1 MRFTR
6 RIVALG
12 LLIGLAGG
20 SLAARAQALQQ
31 TTAIDPHWHPSEGV
45 VLIVPQRRLPSPV
58 ANAAFLDA
66 AIATID
72 IKDQVATTALQLS
85 LTNPTTSPQQAE
97 ILMPI
102 PDGVVVRS
110 LQYDGTGPEP
120 VAQVLAKDEA
130 RRIYDDIVRRLR
142 DPALVEF
149 AGTNVIRTS
158 AFPIPPH
165 STQKLSLTFE
175 QVLPADGSRID
186 YWLPRSDSLAASGV
200 KWSIHGT
207 ISSQSPIASVYSP
220 SHEIETKRGR
230 NDVVSWHVSS
240 ASAADVERGSFRLS
254 YMTTPKG
261 DGLSWSM
268 LAYPDSR
275 VSKDGNGGY
284 FMLMAALPPVNDN
297 GPNVKREV
305 ILVVDRSGSMRGE
318 KMEQVK
324 AAALQVV
331 EGLDVGE
338 AFNVI
343 DYSDS
348 INSFASEAVVK
359 SKETM
364 DAVRDYIKSI
374 QAGGGTNIQ
383 DSLTEALR
391 HKPTKDMLPIVL
403 FLTDG
408 LPTVGER
415 SEVKI
420 REAIKQAN
428 KYQRR
433 IFSFG
438 VGYDV
443 NSPLL
448 SNIAKNSRAL
458 PTFVMP
464 KEDVEI
470 KVSQV
475 FKRLSGPVLALPKLT
490 VMDSKGTL
498 GGSAVRELIPGVLGD
513 VFDGDQILVLGQYTK
528 EGLIHMG
535 IEGDSKG
542 EHKTFTFT
550 MDTRESSARNG
561 HVPRLWARAKVGSLI
576 EEVRQAGAEG
586 DVPQAR
592 LKELTDEIVDLS
604 TTWGILTEYTSF
616 LAAPEADNLSTRVP
630 PTASGQPASPAPMRR
645 ALQADTLK
653 KLEERA
659 VRERDDKGGVNQE
672 RNVQQM
678 GVAGRQVVTGAELK
692 YLAADMSQVE
702 ITTVQNIA
710 DLTLLNRKNRW
721 IDTRILDKEDDKPDI
736 EIDFASDAYF
746 KLVGELAAQG
756 RQGVLANQGDLY
768 ILHNNQRVLV
778 HGATK

>member
-1 MRFTR
+1 MPLTR

-12 LLIGLAGG
+12 LLIALAGG
-20 SLAARAQALQQ
+20 SLASRADAFQQA
-31 TTAIDPHWHPSEGV
+31 TTIEPHWHPREDV
-45 VLIVPQRRLPSPV
+45 ILIVPQRRLPSPV
-58 ANAAFLDA
+58 ANAAYLEA
-66 AIATID
+66 ADATID

-85 LTNPTTSPQQAE
+85 LTNPTDSPQQAE
-97 ILMPI
+97 ILLPI

-110 LQYDGTGPEP
+110 LQYDGVGPEP
-120 VAQVLAKDEA
+120 IAKVLPSAEA
-130 RRIYDDIVRRLR
+130 RQIYDDIVRRLR

-158 AFPIPPH
+158 AFPIPPRT
-165 STQKLSLTFE
+165 TQKLSLTFE
-175 QVLPADGSRID
+175 QVLAADGSRVD
-186 YWLPRSDSLAASGV
+186 YWLPRSDSMAASGV

-230 NDVVSWHVSS
+230 NNVVSWHVSS
-240 ASAADVERGSFRLS
+240 AAAADVERGSFRLS

-284 FMLMAALPPVNDN
+284 FMLMAALPPIKDD
-297 GPNVKREV
+297 GPKIKREV
-305 ILVVDRSGSMRGE
+305 VLVLDRSGSMRGE

-331 EGLDVGE
+331 EGLDEGE
-338 AFNVI
+338 AFNII

-391 HKPTKDMLPIVL
+391 QKPTKDMLPIVL

-464 KEDVEI
+464 KEDVEV

-490 VMDSKGTL
+490 VPCSSPGPASCWPSPRLPPSSGPRRIWLSAAVDSCPPSPT
-498 GGSAVRELIPGVLGD
+498 
-513 VFDGDQILVLGQYTK
+513 
-528 EGLIHMG
+528 
-535 IEGDSKG
+535 
-542 EHKTFTFT
+542 
-550 MDTRESSARNG
+550 SSARRSRPSSCT
-561 HVPRLWARAKVGSLI
+561 PRCWPTAWSPRAKHASTTTQRSSARPPASRASSRTCSSSPGSRERNAQDPPPPPAAPCARASC
-576 EEVRQAGAEG
+576 
-586 DVPQAR
+586 
-592 LKELTDEIVDLS
+592 S
-604 TTWGILTEYTSF
+604 
-616 LAAPEADNLSTRVP
+616 N
-630 PTASGQPASPAPMRR
+630 ASPSRSANAPSRR
-645 ALQADTLK
+645 
-653 KLEERA
+653 
-659 VRERDDKGGVNQE
+659 G
-672 RNVQQM
+672 
-678 GVAGRQVVTGAELK
+678 
-692 YLAADMSQVE
+692 
-702 ITTVQNIA
+702 
-710 DLTLLNRKNRW
+710 
-721 IDTRILDKEDDKPDI
+721 
-736 EIDFASDAYF
+736 
-746 KLVGELAAQG
+746 
-756 RQGVLANQGDLY
+756 
-768 ILHNNQRVLV
+768 
-778 HGATK
+778 